1 MAEENRRVAAP
12 VREQGKGSKPVPAL
26 FGFVGRKVA

>member
-12 VREQGKGSKPVPAL
+12 VREQGRGKPVPAL